1 MSKTRSV
8 FDILTQSGERL
19 PAISRW
25 LLDDVWSQKRWEQA
39 SPVEYLERGEREVH
53 RAEELILTSAASVYD
68 EIVAASLRSPKWDL
82 LEDEHVAIV
91 VLDGASIRELPI
103 LKKLAQDTGFDII
116 ECDTRSASL
125 PSETLYFVEQR
136 LLGKR
141 VAPSDLPKRQEFKE
155 KGICAVYYDA
165 PIRSTTL
172 SADHSSFLLWS
183 RFPDGTYKDM
193 GSKFASHFGEMQ
205 RLYDTIWKNI
215 VLEIPRGYR
224 IVVTSDHG
232 YIFFG
237 AGMESNHLQDA
248 SRVLGQDRYKFFGEH
263 EELPKDIQGLQIIP
277 ERRLA
282 MLRGRIKNRPMGQSA
297 NNAYR
302 HGGMSLMEM
311 LTPWL
316 VIQRK

>member
-1 MSKTRSV
+1 MPKTRSV

-68 EIVAASLRSPKWDL
+68 EIVAVSLRSSKWDL
-82 LEDEHVAIV
+82 LEDEHVAVV

-103 LKKLAQDTGFDII
+103 LKKLAEDTGFDIV

-155 KGICAVYYDA
+155 KGVCAVYYDA
-165 PIRSTTL
+165 PIRFDDTL
-172 SADHSSFLLWS
+172 S
-183 RFPDGTYKDM
+183 G
-193 GSKFASHFGEMQ
+193 
-205 RLYDTIWKNI
+205 
-215 VLEIPRGYR
+215 
-224 IVVTSDHG
+224 
-232 YIFFG
+232 
-237 AGMESNHLQDA
+237 
-248 SRVLGQDRYKFFGEH
+248 
-263 EELPKDIQGLQIIP
+263 
-277 ERRLA
+277 
-282 MLRGRIKNRPMGQSA
+282 
-297 NNAYR
+297 
-302 HGGMSLMEM
+302 
-311 LTPWL
+311 PWL
-316 VIQRK
+316 VSFVVTISRWDVQGHGIKIRVALRRNAAAVRYNLEEHSARNSTRVSYRYYKRSRIHLLWYRDGVESLARCISPVRSGSVQVLW

>member
-1 MSKTRSV
+1 MSNTQSI
-8 FDILTQSGERL
+8 FEILTLPGERL
-19 PAISRW
+19 PAISKW
-25 LLDDVWSQKRWEQA
+25 LLDEVWSQQRWEQS
-39 SPVEYLERGEREVH
+39 SPSDYLEKGEREVH
-53 RAEELILTSAASVYD
+53 RAEELMLTSAPSVYD
-68 EIVAASLRSPKWDL
+68 ELVSASLRSAKWNL
-82 LEDEHVAIV
+82 LEDVHIAIV

-103 LKKLAQDTGFDII
+103 LRKLAQSTGFSII
-116 ECDTRSASL
+116 ECDTRRASL

-141 VAPSDLPKRQEFKE
+141 VAPSELPKRQEFKE
-155 KGICAVYYDA
+155 KSICAVYYDA
-165 PIRSTTL
+165 PIRTTAL
-172 SADHSSFLLWS
+172 LADHHSYLLWS

-205 RLYDTIWKNI
+205 RLYDTVWKNI

-224 IVVTSDHG
+224 IIVTSDHG

-237 AGMESNHLQDA
+237 AGMESNQSQDA
-248 SRVLGQDRYKFFGEH
+248 ARALGQDRFKFFGEH
-263 EELPKDIQGLQIIP
+263 EELPKDVQGLQIVP
-277 ERRLA
+277 EQRLA

-316 VIQRK
+316 VIEKE